1 MLSNTR
7 LWICTG
13 MFLSIVACATKPVEK
28 ASDFAQADRNG
39 DGKVS
44 QAEWLNTGG
53 SEAAF
58 LAVDKERKGK
68 LTEEQYRDVVRM
80 ADQNG
85 AAAQRQ
91 QQMADEDINN
101 RVRQSLSA
109 RRDLNPVA
117 IRVETYQRQVTLSG
131 SVRTMQEKNIA
142 EDTARGVSG
151 VSNVFNQLVIRQ

>member
-1 MLSNTR
+1 MKNLHSLSLMAT
-7 LWICTG
+7 
-13 MFLSIVACATKPVEK
+13 FLILTACATKPVEK

-58 LAVDKERKGK
+58 LAVDRERKGQ
-68 LTEEQYRDVVRM
+68 LDETTYRDAIRM

-91 QQMADEDINN
+91 QQMADEDITN
-101 RVRQSLSA
+101 RVRAALLN
-109 RRDLNPVA
+109 RRDLNGTGLR
-117 IRVETYQRQVTLSG
+117 IETYQRQVTLSG
-131 SVRTMQEKNIA
+131 VVRTQQEKQIA
-142 EDTARGVSG
+142 ESTAQSVNGVA
-151 VSNVFNQLVIRQ
+151 NVFNQLVIRQ